1 MKKLMTVIA
10 AVTAAFGLYADD
22 YFSASTV
29 DFKDLTAGDAYTF
42 PADPGSL
49 EMHWYNPGGAEG
61 TITEGTPNFLALEA
75 DAPVYR
81 AASIVELT
89 PEQVAIAAEADE
101 DLGTEARGGII
112 FDQKVKF
119 SAFDIDTVVPEGL
132 DTEGAKIA
140 VWVKTITEED
150 GETPAVNHLMVT
162 AGKLDEQLLPDF
174 EKSVV
179 TVDAGVIEVDEFHQL
194 KITAI
199 EAGYVDGVVVP
210 GFTVTIDNSET
221 PITWGTEEDLFPV
234 DPSLSGG
241 KYSAEGAALINSKQ
255 LFPSLVAYNGE
266 ATLNPN
272 TLQGVAFKGT
282 GAIESIDI
290 TAKGLYNI
298 EVAITAPAGA
308 KIVKVNDEDYTGGK
322 VSITPGSDVK
332 VELAADGAYVVKK
345 PVQTIEGVK
354 GDITADQ
361 FEDGTVV
368 EAVAQIGDVYY
379 ETLPEAVAAADGTA
393 DVKLIKSCT
402 IAEWIIVNKAVTID
416 FGEFTLTPAEGF
428 SKDALL
434 CVNHGGD
441 VTLKGTT
448 GGIDSATKM
457 CAIKFTSTSEDKI
470 KIAEAVDANAAKLTI
485 VGGVYSGYNYGISG
499 NGTLYYENGSALPS
513 TGADYSAAYWTRGN
527 CKLVVSGGTIKAVA
541 NDGVAIYQPQA
552 CVTTISAGTITGEA
566 FGIYAKSGSVS
577 VSGGEI
583 SSTATAFVD
592 PTVNNNGANGSG
604 VAMVVETGSEQGA
617 YANNLTFSVTGGKF
631 TSVGAAVVNFV
642 RTGAEPIVP
651 GISGGLFKAT
661 PDVALIVPVEGKIA
675 KWVDD
680 ADGYV
685 KPAYDEEIK
694 TYTVWFSTNKVDVAE
709 KTLTDVEEGTVLE
722 AKQIPDFGEGTW
734 DVEPLGAIITCD
746 TNFNFTVKA
755 EENWDVDPEDEDKP
769 ASEVWTKVPENL
781 ADVPAGK
788 LSTWAKAN
796 NVPFGGEFT
805 ETMEEAYLLD
815 CAPDKVA
822 EEKAKINIA
831 SIEFKDGEWV
841 ITTVSGDEADDVFG
855 NGKLELVDVTK
866 DVTGAEGSDAAKL
879 WKMKLVPITA
889 TKE

>member
-119 SAFDIDTVVPEGL
+119 SAFDTDTVVPEGL
-132 DTEGAKIA
+132 DAEGAKIA
-140 VWVKTITEED
+140 VWVKTIQEEASED
-150 GETPAVNHLMVT
+150 PAINHLMIT
-162 AGKLDEQLLPDF
+162 AGNLDIMLTPDKDTPFVTKELTTENIDVNKFYQL
-174 EKSVV
+174 
-179 TVDAGVIEVDEFHQL
+179 T
-194 KITAI
+194 ITAI
-199 EAGYVDGVVVP
+199 EAGTVGGKVIP
-210 GFTVTIDNSET
+210 GFKVALD
-221 PITWGTEEDLFPV
+221 GEDIALAEGLFPA
-234 DPSLSGG
+234 DPSVGG
-241 KYSAEGAALINSKQ
+241 GTYSAEGADLIKVNK
-255 LFPSLVAYNGE
+255 LFPSLVKYSLDNAG
-266 ATLNPN
+266 

-282 GAIESIDI
+282 GAVESIDI
-290 TAKGLYNI
+290 SQKGLYNI

-345 PVQTIEGVK
+345 PVQTIEGVN

-368 EAVAQIGDVYY
+368 EALAQIGDVYY

-694 TYTVWFSTNKVDVAE
+694 TYTVWFSTNTVTVAE
-709 KTLTDVEEGTVLE
+709 KTLTDVESGTVLE